1 MHLLEECK
9 MNSDEC
15 CNIFLCL
22 LGKPIW
28 QILRIMAFGMFENKY
43 CQIAAWT
50 AWLEAYMSSDET
62 PTFVNCQ
69 LKYIL
74 IK

>member
-1 MHLLEECK
+1 MYL
-9 MNSDEC
+9 
-15 CNIFLCL
+15 F
-22 LGKPIW
+22 GKPFW
-28 QILRIMAFGMFENKY
+28 QILRMALGMLKIKN
-43 CQIAAWT
+43 CHIVTWP

-74 IK
+74 INDN

>member
-1 MHLLEECK
+1 M
-9 MNSDEC
+9 
-15 CNIFLCL
+15 CL
-22 LGKPIW
+22 FGKPFW
-28 QILRIMAFGMFENKY
+28 QILRIMAFGMLKIKN

-62 PTFVNCQ
+62 QTFVNCQ

-74 IK
+74 INDN

>member
-1 MHLLEECK
+1 
-9 MNSDEC
+9 
-15 CNIFLCL
+15 
-22 LGKPIW
+22 
-28 QILRIMAFGMFENKY
+28 MAFGMLKIKN

-62 PTFVNCQ
+62 KTFVNCQ

-74 IK
+74 IIMTIVVLVLE

>member
-1 MHLLEECK
+1 MA
-9 MNSDEC
+9 
-15 CNIFLCL
+15 
-22 LGKPIW
+22 LGMLKIK
-28 QILRIMAFGMFENKY
+28 N

-69 LKYIL
+69 RKYIL
-74 IK
+74 INDN

>member
-1 MHLLEECK
+1 MSDVIYFCIWKTFLANLE
-9 MNSDEC
+9 N
-15 CNIFLCL
+15 NGF
-22 LGKPIW
+22 W
-28 QILRIMAFGMFENKY
+28 NVENKN

-50 AWLEAYMSSDET
+50 AWLEAYYMSSDET

-74 IK
+74 INDN

>member
-1 MHLLEECK
+1 
-9 MNSDEC
+9 
-15 CNIFLCL
+15 
-22 LGKPIW
+22 
-28 QILRIMAFGMFENKY
+28 MAFGMLKIKN

-50 AWLEAYMSSDET
+50 VWLEAYMSSDET

-74 IK
+74 IIMTIDVLVLE